1 MAQSQNSSVDLTI
14 KATSFLGLA
23 SYGDLMIGNKALEY
37 YNEKNVEDYIQIP
50 GSEIDHVAASVMFG
64 GKYISRFAV
73 FTKENGTYSFSTRD
87 NKRTL
92 RAMRPY
98 VPDDR
103 LVRSPTF
110 FQVIGAGLKR
120 LFTVRKK
127 KG

>member
-50 GSEIDHVAASVMFG
+50 WSEIDHVAASVMFG

-73 FTKENGTYSFSTRD
+73 FTQRGITSELCVPCAPMFQTIVSYDPQPFS
-87 NKRTL
+87 
-92 RAMRPY
+92 
-98 VPDDR
+98 R
-103 LVRSPTF
+103 LLG
-110 FQVIGAGLKR
+110 QA
-120 LFTVRKK
+120 
-127 KG
+127 